1 MNVADLKVFD
11 VDLPAG
17 DCKPPGNGCDS
28 RECRQRFQELTPLQD
43 SSATLSAGSAY
54 WPRIPPGED

>member
-43 SSATLSAGSAY
+43 SSATL
-54 WPRIPPGED
+54 